1 MVECPTISTSS
12 AASKVQALPCSSD
25 KLLSSRLSSANLP
38 LNLTWKG
45 IQAHSPVVLDGQP
58 LARPPRLLGGSAPV
72 VSLPGHELQAA
83 SHRLHGEAFNEHSPN
98 EKAEVEFVNA
108 VTAGGSVK
116 FLPTV

>member
-1 MVECPTISTSS
+1 MTHHLDQLRRKQR
-12 AASKVQALPCSSD
+12 ASPPLLLRQVPQLKALLRQPA
-25 KLLSSRLSSANLP
+25 LELS
-38 LNLTWKG
+38 WKG
-45 IQAHSPVVLDGQP
+45 IQSHSPVVFDGQP
-58 LARPPRLLGGSAPV
+58 LARPPRLLGGGAPV